1 MKGFTLIEILA
12 CMVLVTLLS
21 LFAAPF
27 IQNQIANNK
36 QNINDTNLKIIYS
49 ATELYMDDNEVKK
62 CSRKNDTYCVSL
74 DNLVQNGYLKNDI
87 LNYTNGEK
95 IGLNKYV
102 KVTFNNYN
110 DYVFKSFEETIV
122 DSCEITVECN

>member
-12 CMVLVTLLS
+12 CMVLVALLS
-21 LFAAPF
+21 LFAVPF

-49 ATELYMDDNEVKK
+49 ATELYMDDNEIKK
-62 CSRKNDTYCVSL
+62 CSKKNDTYCVSL